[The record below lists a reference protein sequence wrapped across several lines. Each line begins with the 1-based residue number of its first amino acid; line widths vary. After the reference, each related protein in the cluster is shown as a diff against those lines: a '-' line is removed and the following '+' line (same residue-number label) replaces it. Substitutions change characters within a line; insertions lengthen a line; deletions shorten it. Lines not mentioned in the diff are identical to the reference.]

1 MNVVDVMI
9 IAATILGILFPSF
22 LIKAIRST
30 DEGAASDNKVIA
42 CIIFGA
48 IVFITLCIINS

>member
-1 MNVVDVMI
+1 MGVDDE
-9 IAATILGILFPSF
+9 

-30 DEGAASDNKVIA
+30 DEGVASDNKVIA